1 MRKTHNY
8 KLKDRNNG
16 KKNEDTGKVERFSE
30 RVGIKCTD
38 EKKNLLSRELPL
50 LWKPKEENERSR
62 ENMR

>member
-38 EKKNLLSRELPL
+38 EKKSTFQRTATSLETQGR
-50 LWKPKEENERSR
+50 K
-62 ENMR
+62 